1 MRAFRV
7 RCAKSSNGLLLGI
20 IPARGGSKGIPGK
33 NRILLSGRPLIAYTI
48 KAAQNAESLSDFLVS
63 TEDKGI
69 AAVSKRLGAPVPFL
83 RPKSLAGDGVPM
95 WPVVRHAVKAWEEKC
110 QKRLSA
116 VVLLQPTSPL
126 RSSADIDLCVGT
138 FHRSRA
144 DACVSVANSH
154 ANPYLNMVRRFGDS
168 VFVQP
173 FIPMKKQCAQR
184 QEAPPAYVINGAVY
198 VIKRDA
204 LDTLKS
210 LFDIQRLAS
219 YEMPFDRSVDID
231 TPDDLSLARYLM
243 KRSRGVV

>member
-1 MRAFRV
+1 MRGE
-7 RCAKSSNGLLLGI
+7 KSNSGPILGI

-33 NRILLSGRPLIAYTI
+33 NRIPLAGRPLIAYTI
-48 KAAQNAESLSDFLVS
+48 EAAQNAVSLSDFLVS

-69 AAVSKRLGAPVPFL
+69 AAVAKRLGAPVPFF
-83 RPKSLAGDGVPM
+83 RPKSLAGDGVAM
-95 WPVVRHAVKAWEEKC
+95 WPVVRHAVKAWEEKN
-110 QKRLSA
+110 QQRLYA

-126 RSSADIDLCVGT
+126 RSSADIDLCVRT
-138 FHRSRA
+138 FHRSQA

-154 ANPYLNMVRRFGDS
+154 ANPYLNMVRRSGDS

-173 FIPMKKQCAQR
+173 FIFVKKQCTRR
-184 QEAPPAYVINGAVY
+184 QEAPPTFVINGAVY
-198 VIKRDA
+198 VIKRDV

-243 KRSRGVV
+243 KRG